1 MEAAIKQQLQF
12 SHGESGDRQS
22 AKPTLALPTKQELLT
37 KRELN
42 WPCLLPSMKG
52 LPDASC
58 HFVRDRTL
66 QDLPLLSFDFF
77 HRAAEY
83 CSTQARSRFV
93 QCWQH
98 VRQGVVLIPGRPS
111 SRG

>member
-12 SHGESGDRQS
+12 SHGELGDRQP

-58 HFVRDRTL
+58 HLVRDRTL

-77 HRAAEY
+77 IELLSTAQHRRAA
-83 CSTQARSRFV
+83 
-93 QCWQH
+93 
-98 VRQGVVLIPGRPS
+98 VLFNVGNMS
-111 SRG
+111 GKELF